1 MAINLTYDPSSDP
14 EAIEAQEGDD
24 QASYEIGEQLAQ
36 QQEQLLAGKYQNA
49 EELEQAYIELQRKLG
64 QNSEEEEEDQDYESD
79 EDQTEEEQEES
90 DDPYVDFLFDASA
103 EFAENGELSAET
115 LDVFTQMSS
124 TELVDAYI
132 RMQSQIEPQETETS
146 SVELSSG
153 QVSEIQNAVGGE
165 AAYQQLVNW
174 ASENF
179 SEGEISAFDSAIE
192 SGNMG
197 AIGLALQALYY
208 RYTDSVGFEGDMIQG
223 KAAAPMDGFRSQAE
237 VVRAMN
243 DPRYETDAAYRQDIF
258 DKLDRSDIQF

>member
-1 MAINLTYDPSSDP
+1 MAINLTYDPSADP
-14 EAIEAQEGDD
+14 EAIEAQEADD

-64 QNSEEEEEDQDYESD
+64 QNDQEKDQDSESD

-90 DDPYVDFLFDASA
+90 DDPYVDFLFDASN

-115 LDVFTQMSS
+115 LEVFTQMSS

-132 RMQSQIEPQETETS
+132 RMQSQIEPQEAETS
-146 SVELSSG
+146 TVELSSG

-165 AAYQQLVNW
+165 AAYQQLVGW
-174 ASENF
+174 AAENF
-179 SEGEISAFDSAIE
+179 SEGEIAAFDSAIE

-208 RYTDSVGFEGDMIQG
+208 RYTDAVGFEGDMIQG

-237 VVRAMN
+237 VVRAMS

>member
-14 EAIEAQEGDD
+14 QAIEAQEADD

-64 QNSEEEEEDQDYESD
+64 QNSDEEDQDYESD

-132 RMQSQIEPQETETS
+132 RMQSQIEPQEAEAS
-146 SVELSSG
+146 SVELSSS

-208 RYTDSVGFEGDMIQG
+208 RYTDSVGYEGDMIQG

-237 VVRAMN
+237 VVRAMS